1 MNGTNTENIVL
12 AVGAAGH
19 FAGLVVPA
27 LASRGTHVR
36 GLVLKPEEGEAV
48 LRNGAAEIV
57 VADLSDRASVDA
69 ALQGVGAAF
78 YIGPQPHE
86 DEAELGVNF
95 VQACKDAGVRRVVFS
110 SILHPTILATQN
122 HVAKGRVEA
131 AIVESG
137 MEFTLLQPGMFYQN
151 MTAAWPS
158 ILENGVLSEPTPIT
172 TRLVRVDYRDVA
184 EVAAIALTEDR
195 LRNGTFE
202 LCADGYFN
210 REDVVSVI
218 SGVLGRPVKAAA
230 LSFDEWADQTKT
242 PPSGR
247 QVARAMFDYDG
258 KYGSPGNSLTLRAI
272 LGREPRTLRQFFED
286 LVAGIPTVAS

>member
-1 MNGTNTENIVL
+1 MTGTNTKNTVL

-27 LASRGTHVR
+27 LASRGAHVR

-48 LRNGAAEIV
+48 LRNGAAEIT
-57 VADLSDRASVDA
+57 VANLSDRASVDA
-69 ALQGVGAAF
+69 ALQGVEAAF

-110 SILHPTILATQN
+110 SILHPTILASQN

-151 MTAAWPS
+151 MAAAWPS
-158 ILENGVLSEPTPIT
+158 ILENGVLSEPTPST

-230 LSFDEWADQTKT
+230 LNFDEWVDQTKT

-286 LVAGIPTVAS
+286 LVAGVLTVAS